1 MVNLD
6 WKIFMASLEK
16 KKFMYTRVI
25 KREDM
30 GKRICQRIY
39 WDRRNSLA
47 PTGWVYSSYACAEV
61 PYDYDVE
68 PSVSVNSDY
77 IDAEN
82 VTKIEGIN
90 AGLNNKGTLKD
101 SKFFVC
107 TCSFCCKRG

>member
-1 MVNLD
+1 
-6 WKIFMASLEK
+6 MASLEK
-16 KKFMYTRVI
+16 IKFMYTRVI

-39 WDRRNSLA
+39 WSKRNFFA
-47 PTGWVYSSYACAEV
+47 GFGDGGYSQYACVEV

-90 AGLNNKGTLKD
+90 AGLNNKGT
-101 SKFFVC
+101 SK
-107 TCSFCCKRG
+107 TQNSSYALLGLL